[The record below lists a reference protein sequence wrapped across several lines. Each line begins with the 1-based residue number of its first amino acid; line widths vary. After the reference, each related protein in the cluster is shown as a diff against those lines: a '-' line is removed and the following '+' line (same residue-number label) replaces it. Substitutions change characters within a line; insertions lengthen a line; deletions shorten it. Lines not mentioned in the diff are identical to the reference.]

1 MNTTTGEDIM
11 MMTIIIIIIIS
22 ISIILMMISTV
33 IKGAHINLMANSDI
47 IMISAFSTAINGEMI
62 HVVMISYM
70 LVAIRYVLII
80 SCRVYT

>member
-11 MMTIIIIIIIS
+11 MMTIIIIIIII

-33 IKGAHINLMANSDI
+33 IKGAHINLMANSNI